1 MKVTMFGTQPY
12 DQESFDRVGRDYG
25 FGMVYHKS
33 HLNADSAVLAEGS
46 EAVCI
51 FVNDEADAA
60 AIAVWPV
67 WTAPITAKS
76 SVDCGVPPSIPFSK
90 SHRRWIF
97 RPAISSGKLSS
108 KYQSTPNHNFMGGK
122 PVEQKIKQDSIRI
135 GENIRRIRLAQHI
148 KQTQL
153 VQLLQLEGINMT
165 RETLVKIERGVRHI
179 EATQLRGIRDALH
192 TTYDEL
198 FRES

>member
-1 MKVTMFGTQPY
+1 MVSAALVGQVIQSYRLRKGMS
-12 DQESFDRVGRDYG
+12 QEVLSGLAGLDRTHYSKIERGR
-25 FGMVYHKS
+25 
-33 HLNADSAVLAEGS
+33 
-46 EAVCI
+46 
-51 FVNDEADAA
+51 
-60 AIAVWPV
+60 
-67 WTAPITAKS
+67 
-76 SVDCGVPPSIPFSK
+76 GVPPSIPFSK